1 MRHWS
6 CSISFA
12 ICFLARITLIRVD
25 GGFNKK
31 LISIEETL
39 DKIKT
44 KNALIGIVGLGYVG
58 LPLALAFG
66 SKNFR
71 VIGFD
76 IDDAVIKSI
85 EAGKSYIKH
94 IRDEEIVR
102 IQADAG
108 FEATNNFSRV
118 SEVDV
123 IIICVPTPLS
133 KNREPDLA
141 PVLNTGISLV
151 PYLQKGQLVVLE
163 SSTYPGTTDTEL
175 STVLERSGLKKDQD
189 FFLAYSPEREDPGN
203 ESFCTSNIPKI
214 IGADTPEAREL
225 AAAVYEGVISEVIPV
240 DSSRTAEAIK
250 LTENIFRSVNIAL
263 VNELKVIF
271 DAMDIDVW
279 DVIDGAA
286 TKPFGFMPFYPGP
299 GLGGHCIPIDPF
311 YLTFKAR
318 EYDVPTRFIELAGE
332 INTKMPQLVVSKT
345 AQALSIN
352 AKKALN
358 GSKILI
364 VGLAYKKNVDDMRE
378 SPSLVLTELFETQG
392 ASVDYHDPYLPEIP
406 HSREHDA
413 LAGRKSIDL
422 SPETISE
429 FDAVLI
435 STNHDGL
442 DYQMLANESKLIID
456 TRNAMKGISGGA
468 LVVKA

>member
-1 MRHWS
+1 M
-6 CSISFA
+6 
-12 ICFLARITLIRVD
+12 
-25 GGFNKK
+25 N
-31 LISIEETL
+31 SIEKTL

-66 SKNFR
+66 SKNVR

-76 IDDAVIKSI
+76 IDDAVIKNI
-85 EAGKSYIKH
+85 ESGKSYIKH
-94 IRDEEIVR
+94 IRDEDIAR
-102 IQADAG
+102 IQSDVG
-108 FEATNNFSRV
+108 FEATNDFSRI

-133 KNREPDLA
+133 KNREPDLG
-141 PVLNTGISLV
+141 PVLNTGLSIM
-151 PYLQKGQLVVLE
+151 PHLQKGQLVVLE

-175 STVLERSGLKKDQD
+175 STVLERSGLKKDHD

-203 ESFCTSNIPKI
+203 ESFCTSTIPKI
-214 IGADTPEAREL
+214 IGADTPNARQL
-225 AAAVYEGVISEVIPV
+225 AIAVYEDVISEIIPV
-240 DSSRTAEAIK
+240 ASSRTAEAIK

-271 DAMDIDVW
+271 DAMEIDVW

-311 YLTFKAR
+311 YLSFKAR

-332 INTKMPQLVVSKT
+332 INTKMPQIVVNKT
-345 AQALSIN
+345 AEALSLH

-364 VGLAYKKNVDDMRE
+364 IGLAYKKNVDDMRE

-406 HSREHDA
+406 HSREHDV
-413 LAGRKSIDL
+413 LTGRKSL
-422 SPETISE
+422 ELCPETISM

-442 DYQMLANESKLIID
+442 NYQMLANEAKLIID
-456 TRNAMKGISGGA
+456 TRNAMKGISGEA